1 MLLAVDVGNSHTVS
15 GVFSGDK
22 LVAEW
27 RLKSDRDRT
36 RDELAIRYHSLF
48 QMTEIAP
55 ESITGFIV
63 SSVVPTL
70 ETAWMSYADKYL
82 AGKLLT
88 APISVNHTTKTDITH
103 FNR

>member
-1 MLLAVDVGNSHTVS
+1 MLLLLTEATRMRLAVFFPADNWVP
-15 GVFSGDK
+15 
-22 LVAEW
+22 

-48 QMTEIAP
+48 QMTEIRP

-82 AGKLLT
+82 AVKGYCC
-88 APISVNHTTKTDITH
+88 AEINNNERWIKTVTGS
-103 FNR
+103 N